1 MGLPS
6 SQRAGVGGEL
16 LMGRRPRPRPHPRR
30 PALPLPRGIGALTRT
45 SEAVPK
51 LVRRTLRKVVRPYV
65 RPYGTSWKGPGQG
78 TLPDP
83 DESRLAPGMPS

>member
-1 MGLPS
+1 MPAAGRAVWPLMGAEVPS

-16 LMGRRPRPRPHPRR
+16 LMGRRPRPRPHPPR

-51 LVRRTLRKVVRPYV
+51 LVTPYYTL
-65 RPYGTSWKGPGQG
+65 
-78 TLPDP
+78 
-83 DESRLAPGMPS
+83 

>member
-1 MGLPS
+1 MAPDSIGGKVPPSHTHAQTQQTAHRHRPPS

-16 LMGRRPRPRPHPRR
+16 LMGRRPRPRPHPPR

-51 LVRRTLRKVVRPYV
+51 LVTPYYTL
-65 RPYGTSWKGPGQG
+65 
-78 TLPDP
+78 
-83 DESRLAPGMPS
+83 